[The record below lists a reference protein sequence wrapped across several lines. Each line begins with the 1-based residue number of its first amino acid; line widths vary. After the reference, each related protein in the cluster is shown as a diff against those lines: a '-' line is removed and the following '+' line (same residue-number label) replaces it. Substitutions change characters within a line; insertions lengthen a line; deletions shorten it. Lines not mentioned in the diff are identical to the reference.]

1 MKVSVAELV
10 DVADQQ
16 FQQSLFKNLF
26 CTVESQIHFNVNTRK
41 ALQLLNEQKSDK
53 FTNEDVDVLLQN
65 IINRFILTFYRTD
78 PYINFNDEDKLII
91 PQLYLLMLRDVSKF
105 QIEEVEKRHYE
116 RICWFIRKTNP
127 GIYQINCNPDRYAK
141 HFTSAEYSSAF
152 QMELLGI
159 DRQHLKEPILDIGC
173 GEHGYLVNYLREQ
186 GLEAFGIDRLQI
198 DKGYFF
204 NGNWLEFEYG
214 NHRWGTIISNLS
226 FSSHFLHHF
235 SQKDGLDISY
245 AKVYMEIL
253 KSLVTGGTWIY
264 APSITYIENL
274 LPDNKYLVSQSP
286 IDTGSYKTVIH
297 KL

>member
-10 DVADQQ
+10 DVVDQQ

-65 IINRFILTFYRTD
+65 IINRFIWTFYRTD
-78 PYINFNDEDKLII
+78 PYINFNAEDKLII
-91 PQLYLLMLRDVSKF
+91 PQIYLLMLRDVSKF

-127 GIYQINCNPDRYAK
+127 GIYQINRNPDRYAK

-214 NHRWGTIISNLS
+214 NQRWGTIISNLS

-245 AKVYMEIL
+245 AKVYMKIL

-264 APSITYIENL
+264 APSITYFENL

>member
-78 PYINFNDEDKLII
+78 PYINFNAEDKLII
-91 PQLYLLMLRDVSKF
+91 PQIYLLMLRDVSKF

-173 GEHGYLVNYLREQ
+173 GEHGYLVRYLREQ
-186 GLEAFGIDRLQI
+186 NLEAFGIDRLQI
-198 DKGYFF
+198 DKDYFF

-214 NHRWGTIISNLS
+214 NQRWGTIISNLS

>member
-1 MKVSVAELV
+1 MKVSMAELV
-10 DVADQQ
+10 DVVDQQ

-26 CTVESQIHFNVNTRK
+26 CTVESQIHFNVNTKK

-65 IINRFILTFYRTD
+65 IINRFIWTFYRTD
-78 PYINFNDEDKLII
+78 PYINFNAEDKLII
-91 PQLYLLMLRDVSKF
+91 PQIYLLMLRDVSKF

-159 DRQHLKEPILDIGC
+159 DRHHLKEPILDIGC

-198 DKGYFF
+198 DKNYFF

-264 APSITYIENL
+264 APSVTYIENL